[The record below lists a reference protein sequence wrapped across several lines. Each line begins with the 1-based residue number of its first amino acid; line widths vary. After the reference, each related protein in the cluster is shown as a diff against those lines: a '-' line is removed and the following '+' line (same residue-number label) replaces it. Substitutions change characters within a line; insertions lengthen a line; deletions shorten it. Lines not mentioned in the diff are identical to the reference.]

1 MNKVQCIDGQYEVE
15 IFWKKGLGFLHGNYI
30 MPLKRTKALRKCSQ
44 MIKESQKNIMIS
56 SNILPTMVWKIK
68 KQVETK

>member
-1 MNKVQCIDGQYEVE
+1 MVSMKLRSFG
-15 IFWKKGLGFLHGNYI
+15 KKGLGFLHGNYI

>member
-1 MNKVQCIDGQYEVE
+1 MVSMKLRFFG
-15 IFWKKGLGFLHGNYI
+15 KKGLGFLHGNYI

-44 MIKESQKNIMIS
+44 MIKESQKNIMIL

>member
-15 IFWKKGLGFLHGNYI
+15 IFWKKGLRFLHGNYI

-44 MIKESQKNIMIS
+44 MINESQKNIMIS

>member
-1 MNKVQCIDGQYEVE
+1 MVSMKLRFFG
-15 IFWKKGLGFLHGNYI
+15 KKGFGFLHGNYI